1 MHFQSHP
8 HRFLVVQS
16 FVKTAVM
23 CGFTPS
29 ARWVSS
35 HRREIPMENKLTLIY
50 EPERILYAIS
60 DEEINKLCDGEK
72 SLWKDFFLVAISLGL
87 PCIINGISSPVKGSE
102 FPLSAVINYI
112 FGGVG
117 LILAII
123 FFVLWRSDSKNSDSL
138 LSTIKAR
145 QKVQLPSNTSDVGK
159 L

>member
-1 MHFQSHP
+1 
-8 HRFLVVQS
+8 
-16 FVKTAVM
+16 
-23 CGFTPS
+23 
-29 ARWVSS
+29 
-35 HRREIPMENKLTLIY
+35 MENKLTLIY